1 MTDQPLSPAAQA
13 ALKAFDDRY
22 ELIGPFDGNWQE
34 LCLAAVFRALAD
46 HDPIRWDG
54 SGTRPAEL
62 LFRIDLR
69 GLAYELENA
78 ND

>member
-1 MTDQPLSPAAQA
+1 MTDLSPAAQA
-13 ALKAFDDRY
+13 VMNAFADRY
-22 ELIGPFDGNWQE
+22 ELIGPLDGNWQE

-54 SGTRPAEL
+54 SGTRPAEP

-69 GLAYELENA
+69 GLATELETT